1 MFNEGMLKELIK
13 SAVKET
19 LHEQTLEE
27 NEFLGYWSSNQFKE
41 KTNISEHDYRTKL
54 LTDPAFQK
62 CVYKFEGSRKYYI
75 KVDEALNYLDKHMIR
90 GIEWNE

>member
-1 MFNEGMLKELIK
+1 MFNEVLLKELIK

-19 LHEQTLEE
+19 LHEQSLEE

-41 KTNISEHDYRTKL
+41 NTNISEFDFLQTL
-54 LTDPAFQK
+54 LSDPAFQK
-62 CVYKFEGSRKYYI
+62 CIYRFEGSRKYYI

-90 GIEWNE
+90 GIE